1 MIQADQILII
11 PIVTEKATEATS
23 LANQYSFKVHPSA
36 NKISVRQAI
45 ESAFKGVEV
54 KGVNILNVKP
64 KAKRNRY
71 SRTNPGRKP
80 GYKKAIVTL
89 AEGHTIDL
97 LS

>member
-1 MIQADQILII
+1 MIQADQILLT
-11 PIVTEKATEATS
+11 PLVTEKATEATS
-23 LANQYSFKVHPSA
+23 HANQYFFKVHPRA

-45 ESAFKGVEV
+45 EETFKGVEV
-54 KGVNILNVKP
+54 KGVNIINVKP

-80 GYKKAIVTL
+80 GYKKAIVCL